1 MPFIIVRSSYLVGHD
16 VSRVH
21 VYQFSVYVNHAVTVR
36 ARHTATRKHLHKTD
50 STRNANTDNT
60 TTTKTKMHCYTI

>member
-21 VYQFSVYVNHAVTVR
+21 VYQFSVYVNHANV
-36 ARHTATRKHLHKTD
+36 LHNIHMVV
-50 STRNANTDNT
+50 NAV
-60 TTTKTKMHCYTI
+60 IRP